1 MTRVQ
6 HEDSPIT
13 LYNKYQHLVKNTLYR
28 LLGQPHQV
36 ALSNRLEIQDLIQY
50 GNMGLWRACTTYD
63 KKQSS
68 FKSHAINHIRWSIMN
83 GLNRSGLIKYDVNNM
98 PSDDNKF
105 DLISFDSP
113 ITNNSDDDLNYY
125 DITPDSYDINKDTY
139 NRLLL
144 NEILPKLSERE
155 RKIVVLKSQDKTD
168 REIAEQ
174 FGVTPQ
180 AINKTIKNIQKR
192 FQNIKEEVLV

>member
-68 FKSHAINHIRWSIMN
+68 FESHAINHIRWSIMN